1 MVFCWVCHHYH
12 DFSLNS
18 CKLYPKWSSCFHS
31 FPPSTSLMHG
41 YLRSFSKAYPDHNI
55 LFHYNLQWLPIVPTS
70 SLSFLAWHTRLSLF
84 WSESSFLALSSA
96 DLSPLFCA
104 SEYPNYSLS
113 STHAQCVLSLLCDF
127 VRAAPLP
134 HLSSF
139 TVHSESS
146 PFFRVHNGFLWAL
159 WLSFSTYCILPCIT
173 VIFMHLLDFKL
184 SGVLSFL
191 SEFSPC
197 NLA

>member
-18 CKLYPKWSSCFHS
+18 CKQYPKWSSCFHS

-96 DLSPLFCA
+96 DPLPYSVLRNIRTTLSPPRMPSVFFLSSVILFVLLPCPTCPPLLFILSPLR
-104 SEYPNYSLS
+104 S
-113 STHAQCVLSLLCDF
+113 
-127 VRAAPLP
+127 
-134 HLSSF
+134 
-139 TVHSESS
+139 SESTMAS
-146 PFFRVHNGFLWAL
+146 SEPFDFPLVLIAFCLVL
-159 WLSFSTYCILPCIT
+159 QLFSCIY
-173 VIFMHLLDFKL
+173 
-184 SGVLSFL
+184 
-191 SEFSPC
+191 
-197 NLA
+197 